1 MNGCKSQRGQIFVL
15 TALSLTMVLGFS
27 GLVID
32 VGSWYRA
39 KRQLQASA
47 DAAALAGAQ
56 ALPDRTKATQLA
68 VDYADG
74 NGGGL
79 DPNDIT
85 FDPTFSTNDTIAVKV
100 SKQEP
105 GFFSRIFN
113 TSPASVGATAK
124 ARIGSPS
131 QARYVAPMVVSEQH
145 RLIRGT
151 AGCPCFGV
159 ETKLDFDPMGAPG
172 AFGMLNLDGGSG
184 TPGTSDEAFW
194 IKHGFDKYLPLG
206 DYRSD
211 PGAKFSSGNLQS
223 ALQDRIG
230 TVLLFPV
237 FRTLVDQGQNA
248 DYLIIGWI
256 GFWLDDYVVHGNN
269 ATLTGHFTEFLAS
282 GILSST
288 GTGSPPAFGVRSIR
302 LIG

>member
-1 MNGCKSQRGQIFVL
+1 MNGFNNQRGQIFLL

-32 VGSWYRA
+32 VGAWYRS

-56 ALPDRTKATQLA
+56 ALPDRTKAATLA
-68 VDYADG
+68 LDYADG

-79 DPNDIT
+79 DPNDISI
-85 FDPTFSTNDTIAVKV
+85 DSTLSTDDTIAVKV
-100 SKQEP
+100 AKQEP

-113 TSPASVGATAK
+113 TNPASVGATAK

-131 QARYVAPMVVSEQH
+131 QARYVAPMVVNEKH
-145 RLIRGT
+145 PLIGGT

-159 ETKLDFDPMGAPG
+159 ETTMDFDPMGAPG
-172 AFGMLNLDGGSG
+172 AFGMLNLQGGNG

-211 PGAKFSSGNLQS
+211 PGAKFSSTNIQS
-223 ALQDRIG
+223 ALQDRVG

-237 FRTLVDQGQNA
+237 FRTLDNQGQNA
-248 DYLIIGWI
+248 EYEIIGWI
-256 GFWLDDYVVHGNN
+256 GFLLDDYVVHGNR

-282 GILSST
+282 GLLSST
-288 GTGSPPAFGVRSIR
+288 GGSSPAAFGVKSIR